1 MKRADLKPGQK
12 VHVEFDAVVGRMTTK
27 GAWVESSAGTTHSIP
42 AEYMTL
48 TDPEN
53 WPPQV
58 GDIWELDGVEYVARA
73 NRSIRLRGSVVLD
86 AIGVEPNSVY
96 EHDSDRFDDFARSY
110 PTLVRRRGQSDDDGH
125 RAF

>member
-1 MKRADLKPGQK
+1 MKRADLKHGQK
-12 VHVEFDAVVGRMTTK
+12 VHVEFDAVVGRLTTK

-58 GDIWELDGVEYVARA
+58 GDIWELDGEEYYARA
-73 NRSIRLRGSVVLD
+73 NRSIRVRGTVVLD
-86 AIGVEPNSVY
+86 AFEADRHSIY
-96 EHDSDRFDDFARSY
+96 EHDSAEWDNFKNCF
-110 PTLVRRRGQSDDDGH
+110 PTLVRRRGQ
-125 RAF
+125 